1 MLRFSSL
8 QVGKCL
14 PYLTAPGSL
23 YPYFQFKEILRK
35 DVIELV
41 LATDM
46 KQVRGLGRGLGFC
59 RLGV

>member
-1 MLRFSSL
+1 MEWSGVEWSA
-8 QVGKCL
+8 QVCIAGGRVKCW

-23 YPYFQFKEILRK
+23 CPHFQFKEILRK

-46 KQVRGLGRGLGFC
+46 KQVRG
-59 RLGV
+59 